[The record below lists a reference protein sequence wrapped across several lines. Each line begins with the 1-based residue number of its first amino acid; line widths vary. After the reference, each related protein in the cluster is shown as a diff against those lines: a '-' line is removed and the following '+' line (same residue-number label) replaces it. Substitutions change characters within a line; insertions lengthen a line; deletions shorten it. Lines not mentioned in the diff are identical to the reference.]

1 MGSYENND
9 CEVLDTTTPNASF
22 QPLSTRP
29 HKQHK
34 PVVCVVN
41 TDVYLLGGLDGNKM
55 VQKYSTISNE
65 WTILSKL
72 HHNIDCSFPIFV
84 QGNTIR
90 IYSPTGFF
98 LQSYT
103 LVNAHII
110 KYYHN
115 QSYILCI
122 IMIRVCVDVI
132 KGIN

>member
-41 TDVYLLGGLDGNKM
+41 IDVYLLGDSDGNKK
-55 VQKYSTISNE
+55 VQKYSTSPNE
-65 WTILSKL
+65 WTFLPKL
-72 HHNIDCSFPIFV
+72 HHNIDYTFPIFV
-84 QGNTIR
+84 QENTIR
-90 IYSPTGFF
+90 IYSPTGVF

-103 LVNAHII
+103 LVNA
-110 KYYHN
+110 
-115 QSYILCI
+115 
-122 IMIRVCVDVI
+122 
-132 KGIN
+132 